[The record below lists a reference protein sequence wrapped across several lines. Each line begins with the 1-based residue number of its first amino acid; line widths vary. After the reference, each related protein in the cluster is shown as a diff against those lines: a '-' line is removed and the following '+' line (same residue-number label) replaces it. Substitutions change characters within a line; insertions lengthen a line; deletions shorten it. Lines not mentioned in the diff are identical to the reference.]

1 MSGGGGNIYAPDK
14 GALSGANANLSSLQ
28 GQNYSALS
36 NYTPQVTSTA
46 QGITSQ
52 YLNNPYAPYAQ
63 QGANATSA
71 YGAGTLAPA
80 QAGMAANL
88 TGLGQQVQPAI
99 TSALN
104 TYFSPNNDLYN
115 YNLSQTIDQSNA
127 INAMNGVSG
136 SPYGAGLTD
145 QAAQNFNRNWNMENA
160 QLQNLGANTISSL
173 YNIVP
178 NAFTNA
184 SNIGTAGLNTFNQS
198 YQLPSTTYTSNLAG
212 DLSALS
218 GQNMAVGGAAD
229 IVNSL
234 SNSYQNYLNYGL
246 SADQAKQA
254 AQASAL
260 GGLGGLF
267 GNILGMGQSGGGT
280 VGGNFLGSIGQLL
293 PSIGSSAGAA
303 SGAGDLM
310 STFFDAADMAAMF

>member
-52 YLNNPYAPYAQ
+52 YLNNPYAGYGQ

-71 YGAGTLAPA
+71 YGTGTLAPA
-80 QAGMAANL
+80 QAGMAGNL

-99 TSALN
+99 TSALAQ
-104 TYFSPNNDLYN
+104 YFSPNNNLYQQN
-115 YNLSQTIDQSNA
+115 YQRTIDQSNA
-127 INAMNGVSG
+127 INAMNGVAG

-145 QAAQNFNRNWNMENA
+145 QAAQNFNNEWNVQNA

-198 YQLPSTTYTSNLAG
+198 YQLPSTAYTSNLAG

-218 GQNMAVGGAAD
+218 GQNAAVGGASD

-234 SNSYQNYLNYGL
+234 ANSYQNYLNYGL

-254 AQASAL
+254 AAASAL

-280 VGGNFLGSIGQLL
+280 VGGNFLGSIL

-303 SGAGDLM
+303 SGADFM
-310 STFFDAADMAAMF
+310 STMFDAADMAAMAA